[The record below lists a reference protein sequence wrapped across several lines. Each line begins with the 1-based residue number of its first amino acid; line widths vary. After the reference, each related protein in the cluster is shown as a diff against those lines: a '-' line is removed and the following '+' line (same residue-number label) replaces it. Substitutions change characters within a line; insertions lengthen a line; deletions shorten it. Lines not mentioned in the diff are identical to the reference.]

1 MLKDWCTDNK
11 LISMHQDIIKIIEMA
26 ALIPP
31 STAEVERSFSVM
43 NLVSN
48 LCVNVYQMKIC
59 AIVWGYVNFHEV
71 LPRMIINKSYR
82 DGWKV
87 LEPNQKAVESII
99 VYRTKK
105 KRTFSTCILIF
116 ICIQHVRRKKP
127 EEIVLMF
134 FYFMY
139 INPVA
144 IFSFFSRVLNFW
156 SQGISWNTKAIF

>member
-1 MLKDWCTDNK
+1 
-11 LISMHQDIIKIIEMA
+11 
-26 ALIPP
+26 
-31 STAEVERSFSVM
+31 
-43 NLVSN
+43 
-48 LCVNVYQMKIC
+48 
-59 AIVWGYVNFHEV
+59 
-71 LPRMIINKSYR
+71 MIINKSYR

-144 IFSFFSRVLNFW
+144 IFSFFSRVLNF
-156 SQGISWNTKAIF
+156 